1 MTKNLLLSNIPAK
14 ERKRLEPF
22 LEPVTM
28 KFKDAINEKDKP
40 IRHVYFPINFVTST
54 VIEMEGGEIVEV
66 GVVGNEGLLGIE
78 LFLKEERT
86 NTATFAQI
94 PGEGLRM
101 SAADFKK
108 QVMDTGGT
116 LRDLLH
122 HYTHAFMSQ
131 ISQTAA
137 CNRSHPLDQRL
148 CRWILMS
155 HNRVQNDEFPL
166 TQEFMGHMLGVRRPT
181 VSTTANIL
189 QKAGLISYS
198 RGRLKVL
205 DRAGL
210 ENGTCE
216 CYWTIVRLFDRI
228 YGKTWP
234 SSGKKEGD

>member
-1 MTKNLLLSNIPAK
+1 
-14 ERKRLEPF
+14 
-22 LEPVTM
+22 M
-28 KFKDAINEKDKP
+28 KFRDAMHDKDTP

-66 GVVGNEGLLGIE
+66 GVVGNEGLAGIE

-86 NTATFAQI
+86 NSTTFAQI

-108 QVMDTGGT
+108 QVMDNGGP

-122 HYTHAFMSQ
+122 RYTHAFMAQ

-137 CNRSHPLDQRL
+137 CNRAHPLDQRL

-155 HNRVQNDEFPL
+155 HNRVQNDEFLL
-166 TQEFMGHMLGVRRPT
+166 TQEFMGQMLGVRRPT

-205 DRAGL
+205 DRVGL

-216 CYWTIVRLFDRI
+216 CYRTIVKLFDRI
-228 YGKTWP
+228 YGETWP
-234 SSGKKEGD
+234 PPGKKEGG